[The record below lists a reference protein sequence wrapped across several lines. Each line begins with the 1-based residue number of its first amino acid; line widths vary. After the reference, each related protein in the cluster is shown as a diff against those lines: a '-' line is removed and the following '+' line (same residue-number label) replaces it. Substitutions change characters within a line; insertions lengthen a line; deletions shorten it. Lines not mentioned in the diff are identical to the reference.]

1 MCSHNNL
8 QQLLTEICA
17 FAKNNF
23 GSSLSAVKLYGS
35 YARGDFDDESD
46 IDVML
51 VVDLEPF
58 QLAKMEKTVS
68 DFAFDLTL
76 KYEVLPSI
84 LLQDK
89 QTYEKHKTTYPFFK
103 NIEQEGVNLVA

>member
-1 MCSHNNL
+1 MCSQNSL
-8 QQLLTEICA
+8 QQLLAEICS
-17 FAKNNF
+17 FAKQNF
-23 GSSLSAVKLYGS
+23 GSSLAAVKLYGS

-46 IDVML
+46 IDIML
-51 VVDLEPF
+51 VVDCEPS
-58 QLAKMEKTVS
+58 QLAKKEKAVS

-89 QTYEKHKTTYPFFK
+89 QTYEKHKATYPFFK

>member
-1 MCSHNNL
+1 
-8 QQLLTEICA
+8 
-17 FAKNNF
+17 
-23 GSSLSAVKLYGS
+23 
-35 YARGDFDDESD
+35 
-46 IDVML
+46 
-51 VVDLEPF
+51 
-58 QLAKMEKTVS
+58 MEKTVS